1 VYENRGNRNNFTIN
15 EFLYLATLVDFV
27 AKCFIGSPKD
37 HLEKIMTSDIENEG
51 FDFKEF
57 RKMYWT

>member
-1 VYENRGNRNNFTIN
+1 MKTEETEITFTIN
-15 EFLYLATLVDFV
+15 EFLYLAETIDFV
-27 AKCFIGSPKD
+27 AKSFDGSPKD
-37 HLEKIMTSDIENEG
+37 YLEKIMTSDIENEG